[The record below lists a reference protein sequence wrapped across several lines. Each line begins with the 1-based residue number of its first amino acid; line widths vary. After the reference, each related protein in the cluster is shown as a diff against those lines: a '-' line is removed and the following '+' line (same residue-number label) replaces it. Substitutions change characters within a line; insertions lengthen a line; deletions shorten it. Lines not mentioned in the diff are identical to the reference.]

1 MSNISGQLIKDSYN
15 YILQSDVN
23 TGFVYRVGGGVPSNP
38 IFSSGLT
45 ISGAAFT
52 YVDGN
57 QQAGY
62 VLTSD
67 ASGNAAWGPI
77 SGSST
82 GNFVEISGSTMTGR
96 LYNQSGITVTGDV
109 TTDYVI
115 AKGITATTIS
125 ATTLHIENA
134 ADISAGSITADTYS
148 GNTIIVN
155 NFTAI
160 TVSAT
165 TYLNLPDS
173 ADTKVTGFSLNNNV
187 ITLSQNRTDQY
198 SAFTIS
204 LSAYTGNTSSSGDY
218 LPLSGGT
225 VTGNTIFQSGLTANT
240 ISATTYYNLPDN
252 VTGKYLPLSGGT
264 VTGNTIFQSGLTANT
279 ISATTYYNLPIDPD
293 TYVTGLT
300 LSSNTI
306 TLSQNR
312 TDQYSAFTIS
322 LSAYTG
328 TSVSGLYLPL
338 SGGTVT
344 GATIFQ
350 SGLTANTI
358 SATTYYN
365 LPSQSGTGISAF
377 SYNQSTGILTITKN
391 DTTSL
396 TAGTFS
402 YVTATTLSAA
412 NVLSVAS
419 NGTSATTTT
428 INAVTGGTYSNGI
441 ITLSGTGSV
450 NGNQITGL
458 SALTPTTLYSGDGTL
473 SGNRI
478 VNLSSYTLNFS
489 SSTNPDTLV
498 MSGGSVGIGTT
509 SLPGKFNI
517 DLNNTN
523 YTNTSGA
530 DSHILM
536 TNPNGTGQN
545 VISSVINGSVVA
557 KWRTD
562 YIGNINWIA
571 GTTGTHAFY
580 TGGDFGVGRG
590 QMCIFNNGNVKFETT
605 TIGGSS
611 VDGGYKVDVIG
622 ISRFSATTD
631 PLKLEGVQT
640 STDTELLTIDGSGVV
655 HKVSTSSITGSF
667 LRNKTHSGATDT
679 IQINESIFNPADLTV
694 LSTSIFIVDTDA
706 DYYILGD
713 LYNNGSIIV
722 NGTLKV
728 GGIIYNYGSITG
740 PGIIE

>member
-57 QQAGY
+57 QQVGY

-322 LSAYTG
+322 
-328 TSVSGLYLPL
+328 
-338 SGGTVT
+338 
-344 GATIFQ
+344 
-350 SGLTANTI
+350 
-358 SATTYYN
+358 
-365 LPSQSGTGISAF
+365 
-377 SYNQSTGILTITKN
+377 
-391 DTTSL
+391 
-396 TAGTFS
+396 
-402 YVTATTLSAA
+402 
-412 NVLSVAS
+412 
-419 NGTSATTTT
+419 
-428 INAVTGGTYSNGI
+428 
-441 ITLSGTGSV
+441 
-450 NGNQITGL
+450 L

>member
-52 YVDGN
+52 YNDGN
-57 QQAGY
+57 QQVGY

-391 DTTSL
+391 DATSL

-428 INAVTGGTYSNGI
+428 INAVTGGTYSNGT

-458 SALTPTTLYSGDGTL
+458 SALTPTTLYSGDGAL

-498 MSGGSVGIGTT
+498 MSGGSVGINT
-509 SLPGKFNI
+509 SNA
-517 DLNNTN
+517 
-523 YTNTSGA
+523 TNTLHVSGA
-530 DSHILM
+530 
-536 TNPNGTGQN
+536 
-545 VISSVINGSVVA
+545 
-557 KWRTD
+557 
-562 YIGNINWIA
+562 
-571 GTTGTHAFY
+571 
-580 TGGDFGVGRG
+580 
-590 QMCIFNNGNVKFETT
+590 
-605 TIGGSS
+605 
-611 VDGGYKVDVIG
+611 
-622 ISRFSATTD
+622 TD
-631 PLKLEGVQT
+631 PLRLEGIQT
-640 STDTELLTIDGSGVV
+640 STDTEVLTIDGSGVV
-655 HKVSTSSITGSF
+655 HKLPIPF

-694 LSTSIFIVDTDA
+694 LSTSVFIVDTDA

-713 LYNNGSIIV
+713 LYNYGSIIV

-728 GGIIYNYGSITG
+728 GGVIYNYGSITG

>member
-322 LSAYTG
+322 LSA
-328 TSVSGLYLPL
+328 
-338 SGGTVT
+338 
-344 GATIFQ
+344 
-350 SGLTANTI
+350 
-358 SATTYYN
+358 
-365 LPSQSGTGISAF
+365 
-377 SYNQSTGILTITKN
+377 
-391 DTTSL
+391 
-396 TAGTFS
+396 
-402 YVTATTLSAA
+402 
-412 NVLSVAS
+412 
-419 NGTSATTTT
+419 
-428 INAVTGGTYSNGI
+428 
-441 ITLSGTGSV
+441 
-450 NGNQITGL
+450 
-458 SALTPTTLYSGDGTL
+458 LTPTTLYSGDGTL

-489 SSTNPDTLV
+489 SSTNPNTLV
-498 MSGGSVGIGTT
+498 MSGGSVGIGTI
-509 SLPGKFNI
+509 SP
-517 DLNNTN
+517 TN
-523 YTNTSGA
+523 KLHISGA
-530 DSHILM
+530 
-536 TNPNGTGQN
+536 
-545 VISSVINGSVVA
+545 
-557 KWRTD
+557 
-562 YIGNINWIA
+562 
-571 GTTGTHAFY
+571 
-580 TGGDFGVGRG
+580 
-590 QMCIFNNGNVKFETT
+590 
-605 TIGGSS
+605 
-611 VDGGYKVDVIG
+611 
-622 ISRFSATTD
+622 TD

-655 HKVSTSSITGSF
+655 HKSPIPF